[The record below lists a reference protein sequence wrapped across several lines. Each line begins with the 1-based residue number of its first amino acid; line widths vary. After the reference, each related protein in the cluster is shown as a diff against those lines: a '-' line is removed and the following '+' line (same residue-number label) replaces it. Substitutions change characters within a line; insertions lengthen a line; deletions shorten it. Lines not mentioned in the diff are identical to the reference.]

1 MIKDKKK
8 YLLNKGVTLIALVVT
23 IVVLLILAGISIS
36 LLTGDNGTISQA
48 NKSKEETEIS
58 EEKAVINYAIT
69 SSIEKDKYA
78 KIKEKYI

>member
-1 MIKDKKK
+1 MI
-8 YLLNKGVTLIALVVT
+8 T

-48 NKSKEETEIS
+48 TKSKEKAEIS
-58 EEKAVINYAIT
+58 EEKAVIDYAIT